1 MDTKS
6 IVSKEL
12 PSTEQK
18 MKELPQA
25 TMESKELPKAGNV
38 ENMVVIGGKEIE
50 IKPTKVKYHRNNT
63 AYFYRVVDNVPL
75 PDIMSFPV
83 GTFGDDRDGDKAL
96 MDWLIAVTD
105 DPDLIIENYDN
116 MDTETIEQMLAIFKR
131 VNKIDEKEAKQ
142 KNGQSREAKESRLNE
157 ESQ

>member
-142 KNGQSREAKESRLNE
+142 KNGQSREAKELRLNE